1 MRRYIVGICL
11 SVLLSIGASSAA
23 SVLTAPV
30 FTKQLSLDLSKQVS
44 FSDSDGG
51 IKSMVKHFCSTILAM
66 PPVLDYGPSTS
77 AYLFDPKQSMFL
89 YVLCDDLKVT
99 GSALADDTKYDFIK
113 RRTWEQYGI
122 TTQDKYET
130 E

>member
-1 MRRYIVGICL
+1 MWMRRYIAGLCL

-23 SVLTAPV
+23 SILTAPT
-30 FTKQLSLDLSKQVS
+30 FTAQLSLNLSKQVS
-44 FSDSDGG
+44 FSDG

-89 YVLCDDLKVT
+89 YVLCDDLRVT